1 MRRLFVTTI
10 GVGVLSFTAFVLERL
25 ALTDILH
32 GEPDLQLEWAVVNA
46 AFLPVVLFH
55 VLGLVCVVVALRRL
69 GGTQKSVRDG
79 GQEAE
84 AADQPAGCC

>member
-1 MRRLFVTTI
+1 MRRLVVATI
-10 GVGVLSFTAFVLERL
+10 GVGVLSFGVFILERF

-69 GGTQKSVRDG
+69 GGVQKSVRDG
-79 GQEAE
+79 AQEAD
-84 AADQPAGCC
+84 AAHQPADGC